1 MKQPLSEYPRPQLV
15 RESYLC
21 LNGEW
26 DYAITK
32 SKEIPSQ
39 YDGKIIV
46 PFSPETSASGVNK
59 MVHPD
64 DYLYYHLHFVCISR

>member
-1 MKQPLSEYPRPQLV
+1 MKQPLNEYPRPQLV

-46 PFSPETSASGVNK
+46 PFSP
-59 MVHPD
+59 
-64 DYLYYHLHFVCISR
+64 